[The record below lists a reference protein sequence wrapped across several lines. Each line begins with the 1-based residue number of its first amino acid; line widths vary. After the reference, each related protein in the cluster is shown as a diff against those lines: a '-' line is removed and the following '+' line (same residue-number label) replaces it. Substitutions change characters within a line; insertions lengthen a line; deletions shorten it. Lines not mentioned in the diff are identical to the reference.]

1 DAAVW
6 CAVHGLV
13 IGDRANQRSGTVP
26 AVGLVHA
33 PFSLLPARFP
43 ASFFNQACELAPIF
57 NEQVLNSIHW
67 ILLVPITKQV
77 DEFTS
82 RLLEIHDKMM
92 SINKKEVVQN
102 DIPPESMDA
111 MRPVQQHLPTR
122 TSTPASKMNNLPKDA
137 QNMEVSTPVPPINP
151 EGNDEDETPKNTVS
165 RNGGFLQNAVGQD
178 LVHLG
183 VARTASG
190 CPSDVASGVSTRHQH
205 NRMDLDPASSSV
217 DNFKTPELTKENG
230 LEEDGKGESSMYD
243 ERQPKRRKRTLMN
256 NEQID
261 ELEKAL
267 VDEPEMHK
275 NPVLLQSWSE
285 KLSLQQFVTVFSRAI
300 SRLNIR
306 KAKLARIAKERAEN
320 ADKPSTPH
328 LGVMTA
334 LSKGGSLLS
343 PDSTEQTSQTELSP
357 NTTMMVVTDFTFL
370 LLVLVSPAMCCEKP
384 MLSIHPSFV
393 YQW

>member
-1 DAAVW
+1 
-6 CAVHGLV
+6 
-13 IGDRANQRSGTVP
+13 
-26 AVGLVHA
+26 
-33 PFSLLPARFP
+33 
-43 ASFFNQACELAPIF
+43 
-57 NEQVLNSIHW
+57 
-67 ILLVPITKQV
+67 
-77 DEFTS
+77 
-82 RLLEIHDKMM
+82 M
-92 SINKKEVVQN
+92 
-102 DIPPESMDA
+102 
-111 MRPVQQHLPTR
+111 
-122 TSTPASKMNNLPKDA
+122 
-137 QNMEVSTPVPPINP
+137 STPVPPINP

-190 CPSDVASGVSTRHQH
+190 GPLAVASGVSTGQQH

-285 KLSLQQFVTVFSRAI
+285 KLSLQVIFFHFGAFYFGPTKYVSFKMKMTIEVF
-300 SRLNIR
+300 
-306 KAKLARIAKERAEN
+306 
-320 ADKPSTPH
+320 
-328 LGVMTA
+328 
-334 LSKGGSLLS
+334 
-343 PDSTEQTSQTELSP
+343 
-357 NTTMMVVTDFTFL
+357 
-370 LLVLVSPAMCCEKP
+370 
-384 MLSIHPSFV
+384 
-393 YQW
+393 

>member
-1 DAAVW
+1 M
-6 CAVHGLV
+6 
-13 IGDRANQRSGTVP
+13 
-26 AVGLVHA
+26 
-33 PFSLLPARFP
+33 F
-43 ASFFNQACELAPIF
+43 
-57 NEQVLNSIHW
+57 
-67 ILLVPITKQV
+67 K
-77 DEFTS
+77 
-82 RLLEIHDKMM
+82 
-92 SINKKEVVQN
+92 VVQN

-122 TSTPASKMNNLPKDA
+122 TSSPASKMNNLPKDA

-190 CPSDVASGVSTRHQH
+190 CPSAVASGVSTRYQH

-285 KLSLQQFVTVFSRAI
+285 KLSLQGPEIT
-300 SRLNIR
+300 
-306 KAKLARIAKERAEN
+306 
-320 ADKPSTPH
+320 
-328 LGVMTA
+328 
-334 LSKGGSLLS
+334 
-343 PDSTEQTSQTELSP
+343 TSQLKNWLKKS
-357 NTTMMVVTDFTFL
+357 VVCKF
-370 LLVLVSPAMCCEKP
+370 
-384 MLSIHPSFV
+384 
-393 YQW
+393 

>member
-1 DAAVW
+1 MTGDWVW
-6 CAVHGLV
+6 VHG
-13 IGDRANQRSGTVP
+13 
-26 AVGLVHA
+26 
-33 PFSLLPARFP
+33 
-43 ASFFNQACELAPIF
+43 ELDS
-57 NEQVLNSIHW
+57 NRKL
-67 ILLVPITKQV
+67 
-77 DEFTS
+77 
-82 RLLEIHDKMM
+82 M
-92 SINKKEVVQN
+92 
-102 DIPPESMDA
+102 
-111 MRPVQQHLPTR
+111 QQ
-122 TSTPASKMNNLPKDA
+122 DA

-190 CPSDVASGVSTRHQH
+190 GPSAVASGVSTGHQH

-267 VDEPEMHK
+267 VDEPEMHN

-285 KLSLQQFVTVFSRAI
+285 KLSLQVICFHFGAFYFGPTKYVSFKMKMTIKVF
-300 SRLNIR
+300 
-306 KAKLARIAKERAEN
+306 
-320 ADKPSTPH
+320 
-328 LGVMTA
+328 
-334 LSKGGSLLS
+334 
-343 PDSTEQTSQTELSP
+343 
-357 NTTMMVVTDFTFL
+357 
-370 LLVLVSPAMCCEKP
+370 
-384 MLSIHPSFV
+384 
-393 YQW
+393 

>member
-1 DAAVW
+1 
-6 CAVHGLV
+6 
-13 IGDRANQRSGTVP
+13 
-26 AVGLVHA
+26 
-33 PFSLLPARFP
+33 
-43 ASFFNQACELAPIF
+43 
-57 NEQVLNSIHW
+57 
-67 ILLVPITKQV
+67 
-77 DEFTS
+77 
-82 RLLEIHDKMM
+82 
-92 SINKKEVVQN
+92 
-102 DIPPESMDA
+102 
-111 MRPVQQHLPTR
+111 
-122 TSTPASKMNNLPKDA
+122 
-137 QNMEVSTPVPPINP
+137 MEVSTPVPTINP

-190 CPSDVASGVSTRHQH
+190 DPSAVASGVSTRHQH

-285 KLSLQQFVTVFSRAI
+285 KLSLQVSFFHFGAFYFGPTKYVSFKRKMTIEVF
-300 SRLNIR
+300 
-306 KAKLARIAKERAEN
+306 
-320 ADKPSTPH
+320 
-328 LGVMTA
+328 
-334 LSKGGSLLS
+334 
-343 PDSTEQTSQTELSP
+343 
-357 NTTMMVVTDFTFL
+357 
-370 LLVLVSPAMCCEKP
+370 
-384 MLSIHPSFV
+384 
-393 YQW
+393 